1 MEVSNLSLYDPL
13 TDDPAAAAALMIL
26 TLLSH
31 FFPSLDVTIRIKKKK
46 IRIFYMTKKE
56 KTLKAL
62 DYL

>member
-13 TDDPAAAAALMIL
+13 TDDPAAAALMIL

-31 FFPSLDVTIRIKKKK
+31 FLPSLDVTIRIKKK